1 MAGSRVGFTRA
12 AQRATQASDRLC
24 LRGRPGCRESARR
37 QPAFLSFD
45 LGRQLVPTLLCGGVL
60 F

>member
-1 MAGSRVGFTRA
+1 MAGNRVGFTRA

-24 LRGRPGCRESARR
+24 CGDALGKRPPRTRIS
-37 QPAFLSFD
+37 FVLS
-45 LGRQLVPTLLCGGVL
+45 GSVVVPTLLCGGVL

>member
-1 MAGSRVGFTRA
+1 MVGNRVGFTRA

-24 LRGRPGCRESARR
+24 CGDALGKRPPPTRIS
-37 QPAFLSFD
+37 FVLS
-45 LGRQLVPTLLCGGVL
+45 GSVVVPTLLCGGVL